1 MSTNLRETL
10 VGLLLEQPNHAY
22 ALKQLLA
29 PRVSPSDSVNDGV
42 LYPLLRKLEK
52 DDIISG
58 KMDVS
63 KSNRK
68 RTIYT
73 VTPKGKDWFFN
84 WLETDNQEEEAPT
97 YDFFLGNPLL
107 VKVQFFSDLNS
118 EQQIQKFSTQL
129 KRTKNKLKLFSEIRT
144 GMVERSVDPF
154 RIALLDLGISQQ
166 KCTQRWLSA
175 QLKSLKPAT
184 KNG

>member
-29 PRVSPSDSVNDGV
+29 PRVSSSDSVNDGV

-52 DDIISG
+52 DNIIG
-58 KMDVS
+58 GQQEVS

-73 VTPKGKDWFFN
+73 VTAEGKQWFLS
-84 WLETDNQEEEAPT
+84 WLETDSHEEEAPT

-107 VKVQFFSDLNS
+107 VKVQFFGKLPAD
-118 EQQIQKFSTQL
+118 QQSHKFSTQL
-129 KRTKNKLKLFSEIRT
+129 KRTKNKLKLFAEIRT
-144 GMVERSVDPF
+144 GMVERSADPF
-154 RIALLDLGISQQ
+154 HIALLDLGIAQQ
-166 KCTQRWLSA
+166 KCTQRWLTA
-175 QLKSLKPAT
+175 QLKLVPK
-184 KNG
+184 GVEGE